1 VSTNS
6 SRVYTRIAGWG
17 ETNLRAPHPVGSTDG
32 GRAGK
37 IDGVK
42 VGTPLGEYPFQFR
55 RVERRGREVVVVG
68 LVAGMESSVVV
79 GPEDLRSG
87 LRRVG
92 PALAVAA
99 LVLAL
104 RRRAR

>member
-1 VSTNS
+1 M
-6 SRVYTRIAGWG
+6 
-17 ETNLRAPHPVGSTDG
+17 
-32 GRAGK
+32 
-37 IDGVK
+37 K

-55 RVERRGREVVVVG
+55 RVERRGQEVVFVG

-92 PALAVAA
+92 PALALIA
-99 LVLAL
+99 LVVAL
-104 RRRAR
+104 RRRTR